1 MGEAITAKDKEYEA
15 EERATAPGAN
25 QSMSDRVTQTDSA
38 APAVGRIQ
46 GVHEVRLGRR

>member
-1 MGEAITAKDKEYEA
+1 MGEVITAKDKEYEA

-25 QSMSDRVTQTDSA
+25 QSMSDRCEQPLA

-46 GVHEVRLGRR
+46 GVHEVRLGR